1 MMSKKFILPGVRRS
15 VYAALFATTAI
26 VPIGSGAWAEDSGA
40 GAPSAPAEI
49 TDTAPL
55 YGSKVSRP

>member
-26 VPIGSGAWAEDSGA
+26 VPIGSGAWAQDSGA
-40 GAPSAPAEI
+40 GAPLSLI
-49 TDTAPL
+49 HI
-55 YGSKVSRP
+55 